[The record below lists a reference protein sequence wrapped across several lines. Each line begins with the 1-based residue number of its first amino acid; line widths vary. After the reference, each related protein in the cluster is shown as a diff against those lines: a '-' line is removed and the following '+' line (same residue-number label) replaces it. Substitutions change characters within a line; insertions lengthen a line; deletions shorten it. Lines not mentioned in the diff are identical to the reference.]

1 MKSLLIL
8 GSNLGNRKEN
18 IERAKGLIEKFA
30 GRIVRESSLL
40 ETPPFGVL
48 NQPAFLNKG
57 VLIETHHPPMELL
70 NLLKWIEKRVG
81 RYPTYRWGP
90 RVIDVDIAT
99 YGKVKIKTEKLK
111 LPHPGLWEREFFR
124 KIYEEV
130 MGELLPPLPPQV

>member
-1 MKSLLIL
+1 MRALLIL

-18 IERAKGLIEKFA
+18 IERAVKLIERFA
-30 GRIVRESSLL
+30 GRIIRESSLL

-57 VLIETHHPPMELL
+57 VLIETHHPPTELL
-70 NLLKWIEKRVG
+70 NLLKWIEKRAG

-90 RVIDVDIAT
+90 RVIDVDVAT
-99 YGKVKIKTEKLK
+99 YGNVRVKTEKLK

-130 MGELLPPLPPQV
+130 MREPLPLPPPA

>member
-1 MKSLLIL
+1 MRALLIL

-18 IERAKGLIEKFA
+18 IERAVKLIERFA
-30 GRIVRESSLL
+30 GRIIRESSLL
-40 ETPPFGVL
+40 ETPPFGIL

-57 VLIETHHPPMELL
+57 VLIKTHHLPMELL
-70 NLLKWIEKRVG
+70 NLSKWIEKRVG

-90 RVIDVDIAT
+90 RVIDVDVAT
-99 YGKVKIKTEKLK
+99 YGSVRVKTEKLK

-130 MGELLPPLPPQV
+130 MREPLPLPPPA